1 MWGWTLSPATCS
13 LTSFLPECLETLAG
27 REGGRG
33 WGGARGAQGGA
44 HTSSALGL
52 EGALQAGL
60 HLWSSKQPA
69 NLCGPNRLPYPIPIF
84 DLSNPP
90 NLFVSGRQST
100 PHSRPDNM

>member
-1 MWGWTLSPATCS
+1 M
-13 LTSFLPECLETLAG
+13 
-27 REGGRG
+27 GGT
-33 WGGARGAQGGA
+33 QGGA

-69 NLCGPNRLPYPIPIF
+69 GLWGPNRHPYPIPIF
-84 DLSNPP
+84 DLSNPHP